1 MVEVPRQYDMLSP
14 VYDLFDWPFEVF
26 RYPKLRHMTCGD
38 LRGNIL
44 EAGVGT
50 GKNLPY
56 YRSDARVTAIDMS
69 EGMLAHAGRRVKRVR
84 CSVDLKLLDVTDLPF
99 PDGTF
104 DAAVATY
111 LFCVLPDDRIRLA
124 LKELLRVTKPE
135 GQVRILEH
143 QFSRR
148 PWRRAIM
155 KGYAP
160 LVRGIWRSRYDHPVS
175 DVIRS
180 CGAHIIEERDVISD
194 VEKLFI
200 LSPNGHLARKV
211 QV

>member
-1 MVEVPRQYDMLSP
+1 MVEVPRRYDLLSP
-14 VYDLFDWPFEVF
+14 IYDLLDWPFEAF
-26 RYPKLRHMTCGD
+26 RYPRLRRMTCGD
-38 LRGNIL
+38 LEGSIL

-56 YRSDARVTAIDMS
+56 YRRGTMVTAIDLS
-69 EGMLAHAGRRVKRVR
+69 EGMLARAGHRARRAR

-104 DAAVATY
+104 DASVATY
-111 LFCVLPDDRIRLA
+111 LFCVLPDERIRLA
-124 LKELLRVTKPE
+124 LKELLRVTKPG

-143 QFSRR
+143 QYSRR

-160 LVRGIWRSRYDHPVS
+160 LVKSIWRSRYDHPVS

-180 CGAHIIEERDVISD
+180 CGAHILEERDVISD

-200 LSPNGHLARKV
+200 LSPNGNGAR
-211 QV
+211 QA